1 MGINYSPTLITDGMI
16 LCLDGSN
23 RRSYPGTGVT
33 WTDLSSNGKSG
44 TGQTGVTYS
53 SLNSGKF
60 ILNGDLSGY
69 FSIPLVT
76 STITN
81 VTMSCWVNITTN
93 SLRGPFIVNGSA
105 NGYAIGVGNDSYD
118 TFGNNLIALFPY
130 QRWISTGVSLGLGWK
145 HVAMTLDGSS
155 LPRVY
160 LNGQLINSYA
170 GVNPGTPTTAT
181 YIGREVG
188 GENVGITR
196 AFGGE
201 VGMVQMY
208 NRRLSD
214 SEILQNYN
222 AQRKKYFPEENT
234 VNSNLV
240 LLLDAGKA
248 NSYSGTGTSW
258 IDLSGSGIT
267 GALTNGPTF
276 SGQNGGE
283 IVFDGSN
290 DFINIANNSIFN
302 FSSGFFTISVWV
314 NFAALS
320 TQRTIITNYN
330 GSANGWSIQFF
341 GGIIGVN
348 LSGDGFDI
356 SGTTTIQTNTWYN
369 VVVTGAPNLYKLY
382 INNVNEGNTFTGAVA
397 LNSSDTLRIGQIAGG
412 AFLSGRI
419 SNIRIYNR
427 TLTTDELTQNY
438 NALKIRFG
446 L

>member
-33 WTDLSSNGKSG
+33 WTDLSSSNKSG

-118 TFGNNLIALFPY
+118 TFGNNLIALFPF

-222 AQRKKYFPEENT
+222 AQRKKYFPEENYIT
-234 VNSNLV
+234 NGAVFIV
-240 LLLDAGKA
+240 DA
-248 NSYSGTGTSW
+248 NNTRSYAGA
-258 IDLSGSGIT
+258 GSGFTSVAGSVNGTLINSPTFST
-267 GALTNGPTF
+267 GALTFN
-276 SGQNGGE
+276 
-283 IVFDGSN
+283 GSN
-290 DFINIANNSIFN
+290 QYVDFGNSSAVQQSSGTLSAWVRSSSPGAGFRGIIAKQSAYGLFYFDSVLVTFDWSGGGTRSTGINIADGNWKNVVMTYQ
-302 FSSGFFTISVWV
+302 SGVT
-314 NFAALS
+314 NG
-320 TQRTIITNYN
+320 TIIYLN
-330 GSANGWSIQFF
+330 GSS
-341 GGIIGVN
+341 V
-348 LSGDGFDI
+348 L
-356 SGTTTIQTNTWYN
+356 TTTITIQDHVKNIY
-369 VVVTGAPNLYKLY
+369 GAAEAN
-382 INNVNEGNTFTGAVA
+382 A
-397 LNSSDTLRIGQIAGG
+397 GQIA
-412 AFLSGRI
+412 ACTAASFSM
-419 SNIRIYNR
+419 YNR
-427 TLTTDELTQNY
+427 VLTSTEVLQNY
-438 NALKIRFG
+438 NALKGRFG